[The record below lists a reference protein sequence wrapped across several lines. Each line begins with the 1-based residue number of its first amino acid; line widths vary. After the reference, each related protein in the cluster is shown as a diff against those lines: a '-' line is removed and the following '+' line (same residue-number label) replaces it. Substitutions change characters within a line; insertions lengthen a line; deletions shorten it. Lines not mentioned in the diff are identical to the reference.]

1 MKFGLCKFIDKS
13 GMHLYHRNE
22 KDIDCYSGDASV
34 EPYTANFKRMM
45 KRNNVSRDE
54 WADE

>member
-1 MKFGLCKFIDKS
+1 
-13 GMHLYHRNE
+13 MHLYHRNE